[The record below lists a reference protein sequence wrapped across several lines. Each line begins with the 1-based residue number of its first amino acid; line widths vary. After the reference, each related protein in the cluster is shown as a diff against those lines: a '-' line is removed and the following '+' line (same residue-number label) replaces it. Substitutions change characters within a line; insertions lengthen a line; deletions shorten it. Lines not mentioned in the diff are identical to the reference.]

1 MHLPSG
7 TASVV
12 DHPDGFK
19 QTNGTGAL
27 VTPTGIPV
35 PPAPD
40 AVRELADACVRFV
53 ERAVGVKLDYE
64 PETLPLLD
72 HYLEQGRL
80 IGVDKPE
87 TLLVLAHTTGAYLG
101 EVVRRRHPS
110 WWHITGDDPAAWQI
124 ELEQV
129 YLAFSPVQ
137 IVLDALLRSG
147 EESGDTERFELQEE
161 DRQAVADRLAELPAV
176 SHDEFYAPSTRLE
189 VIDIAVDVI
198 RARHMSDDEADIVFH
213 PEDYDRE

>member
-1 MHLPSG
+1 M
-7 TASVV
+7 
-12 DHPDGFK
+12 
-19 QTNGTGAL
+19 
-27 VTPTGIPV
+27 
-35 PPAPD
+35 
-40 AVRELADACVRFV
+40 ADACVRFV
-53 ERAVGVKLDYE
+53 EAALGLKLDFS

-72 HYLEQGRL
+72 HYISSRFAAERPGFAGGVVPDGR
-80 IGVDKPE
+80 GQVREHPE
-87 TLLVLAHTTGAYLG
+87 VLGLVARAAGAYFG

-110 WWHITGDDPAAWQI
+110 WWHITGDDPASWQI

-147 EESGDTERFELQEE
+147 EEAGDTERFELQEE
-161 DRQAVADRLAELPAV
+161 DRQAVADRLAELPQV

-198 RARHMSDDEADIVFH
+198 RARRMADDEADVVFR